1 MTNAE
6 ALLGIT
12 LPASADEVKKAYRRQ
27 IARYHPDKVHHLG
40 EEFQVMAAEKSAQL
54 TDIYHQLLESGG
66 CDPSAETTAIVS
78 DEATPPP
85 AAPST
90 PDAPSGRVHRMSTWQ
105 AVAAGCPSLI
115 LSAAT
120 DRMIQCIRW
129 TMPRA
134 EEFTIAG
141 FSLACRTRVDWRGRI
156 WQRRPSEGVLL
167 RTPADAP
174 ATGRR
179 TRVRDLLPGVDGTV
193 VLFDLTL
200 DARAGDRRETAD
212 HQAPVLRAEADV
224 FAVSIDA
231 MTWKARVPPNAPEMA
246 HQILARLRDPRV

>member
-12 LPASADEVKKAYRRQ
+12 LPASAEEVKKAYRRQ

-40 EEFQVMAAEKSAQL
+40 EEFQVLAAEKSAQL

-66 CDPSAETTAIVS
+66 CDPTVEATPIVS
-78 DEATPPP
+78 DEAAPP
-85 AAPST
+85 AAAAS
-90 PDAPSGRVHRMSTWQ
+90 APAATTERVHRMSSWQ

-134 EEFTIAG
+134 EELTVAG
-141 FSLACRTRVDWRGRI
+141 FSLACRTRPDWRGRI

-167 RTPADAP
+167 RTPADTP
-174 ATGRR
+174 SSGRR
-179 TRVRDLLPGVDGTV
+179 VRVRDLLPGVDGTV

-212 HQAPVLRAEADV
+212 NQTPASRAEADV
-224 FAVSIDA
+224 FTVGIDA
-231 MTWKARVPPNAPEMA
+231 MTWKARVPPNAPEIA
-246 HQILARLRDPRV
+246 HQILARLRDGRV